1 MAITFRANKNQALTY
16 SEMDTNFGSY
26 FYSSSIANGGQTLK
40 LHYTSSLPANVNL
53 PTHEIPL
60 TTGIGTNGSNQ
71 RVAFF
76 TGSSA
81 LTTTPGFIVS
91 SSHVGI
97 NLNESTDQPL
107 TYQLEVSGSIKAS
120 GTIIQS
126 SDRRLKEDIRPIAH
140 GLDKVE
146 QLLGVNYKLIGTEKD
161 DAGFIAQD
169 ILEIIPEVV
178 SEDNKGYL
186 SVNYNGVI
194 PYLVEAIKDLKQELE
209 EIKRQL

>member
-26 FYSSSIANGGQTLK
+26 FYSSSIHNGGQTLK
-40 LHYTSSLPANVNL
+40 LHYTSSVPANVNL

-60 TTGIGTNGSNQ
+60 TTGIGTNGSDQ

-97 NLNESTDQPL
+97 NLDEANNQPL
-107 TYQLEVSGSIKAS
+107 TYHLEVSGSIKAS
-120 GTIIQS
+120 NSIIQT
-126 SDRRLKEDIRPIAH
+126 SDERLKDNITPIAF

-146 QLLGVNYKLIGTEKD
+146 QLSGVTYTFKGKD
-161 DAGFIAQD
+161 KVEAGLIAQ
-169 ILEIIPEVV
+169 EIQNVIPEVV
-178 SEDNKGYL
+178 FEDNNGYL
-186 SVNYNGVI
+186 GVNYNGVI
-194 PYLVEAIKDLKQELE
+194 PYLIEAIKDLKD
-209 EIKRQL
+209 EIKDLKSKL

>member
-26 FYSSSIANGGQTLK
+26 FFSSSIHNGGQTLK

-60 TTGIGTNGSNQ
+60 TTGIGTAGSDR

-91 SSHVGI
+91 SSKVGI
-97 NLNESTDQPL
+97 NLDETNDLPIDYEL
-107 TYQLEVSGSIKAS
+107 TVSGSIKAT
-120 GTIIQS
+120 GTVIQG
-126 SDRRLKEDIRPIAH
+126 SDKRYKENVIGINS
-140 GLDKVE
+140 GLDKVVS
-146 QLLGVNYKLIGTEKD
+146 LTGVNYNRIGQEKIE
-161 DAGFIAQD
+161 AGFIAQD
-169 ILEIIPEVV
+169 IQEVIPEVV
-178 SEDNKGYL
+178 FEDNNSYL
-186 SVNYNGVI
+186 GVNYNGVV
-194 PYLVEAIKDLKQELE
+194 PYLVEAIKDLKN
-209 EIKRQL
+209 EIEDLKSRL